1 MGKVLNEQFIDLQDL
16 KYLNNTVLQN
26 ALSFQLDAV
35 YTEGQKQEKFYSQQ
49 IRPIVKNFI
58 EGDNGCVVLF
68 GPTEG
73 GKSHTLK
80 GKTGSERGV
89 LPRAVE
95 DIFQIVRNSEDI
107 PDMGI
112 DIVPKQDYGGRRDVD
127 RLFLKV

>member
-1 MGKVLNEQFIDLQDL
+1 M
-16 KYLNNTVLQN
+16 
-26 ALSFQLDAV
+26 
-35 YTEGQKQEKFYSQQ
+35 
-49 IRPIVKNFI
+49 
-58 EGDNGCVVLF
+58 VLF

-95 DIFQIVRNSEDI
+95 DIFQIVRNSEDV

-112 DIVPKQDYGGRRDVD
+112 DIVPKKEYGARHEVD
-127 RLFLKV
+127 RLFLKVQAYQIFCDKIFDLLGNSSNRKPGALDHYIDK